1 MDAILSD
8 LAYWCGAMAL
18 AYAACYAAGRR
29 CAGCPAYAGDCIFGI
44 LYYPALVYLAFD
56 STYSL
61 GGDVDARWSGTTPS
75 SELLGRLLVSRML
88 VHAPYLFLK
97 RDPTYRGLYLF
108 HHALVAVN
116 YGAGLVLAKSQFWGS
131 AAALCEASN
140 VFLNFQELANAFP
153 DTAEA
158 TPTWAGRLND
168 RCFFWS
174 YVVFRLVLFPLL
186 LAGQV
191 RDRLSFSM
199 NLGFCEGALFPASI
213 VFVFC
218 LSLKWALAGPKP
230 TPTKKPKATPKKPK
244 AAPATPKKTDGG
256 GGVRRSSPTLL
267 DPSVPA
273 GGAGA
278 WKDE

>member
-1 MDAILSD
+1 MDRSRRRR
-8 LAYWCGAMAL
+8 
-18 AYAACYAAGRR
+18 GR
-29 CAGCPAYAGDCIFGI
+29 
-44 LYYPALVYLAFD
+44 
-56 STYSL
+56 
-61 GGDVDARWSGTTPS
+61 DVDIPWRRVAAAPRRGNFVETG
-75 SELLGRLLVSRML
+75 GRLR
-88 VHAPYLFLK
+88 
-97 RDPTYRGLYLF
+97 YRGLYLF

-244 AAPATPKKTDGG
+244 AAPATPKKPKAAPATPKKTDGG
-256 GGVRRSSPTLL
+256 GGVRRSSRKSTTPTLL